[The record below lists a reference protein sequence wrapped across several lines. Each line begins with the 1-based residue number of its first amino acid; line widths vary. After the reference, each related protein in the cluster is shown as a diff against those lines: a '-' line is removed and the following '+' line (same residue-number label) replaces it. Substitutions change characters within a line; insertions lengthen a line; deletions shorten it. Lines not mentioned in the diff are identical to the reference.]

1 MNRQKIILAVMAIV
15 VGLGAV
21 VWGVGAW
28 IDAAVERRVDA
39 AVERRVRTLQQFAA
53 PAAMSEINRQ
63 PESIEDYEAR
73 VELAKRRLALRGD
86 TDPGPTTIAL
96 ELNSIRLE
104 NWEPPSALRPR
115 EPR

>member
-39 AVERRVRTLQQFAA
+39 AVERRVRALPQFAA
-53 PAAMSEINRQ
+53 PAPMSGINRQ
-63 PESIEDYEAR
+63 PAESIEDYEAQ

-86 TDPGPTTIAL
+86 TDPSPTAIEV
-96 ELNSIRLE
+96 ELRSIRRE
-104 NWEPPSALRPR
+104 NRRRRGPGMLVP
-115 EPR
+115 